1 MAEPPIIVNE
11 KGDVELYEGLLE
23 AARDL
28 EPIDVENEEFIV
40 FDSRG
45 LLLIPKVTQD
55 GIRVELED
63 SSPPDYREDQL
74 VSVLRRSLSRLGE
87 DLTQTPE
94 DEIWRRGLPEL
105 ISILRAVQAR
115 PRRSRLHLWPWK
127 RRAQ

>member
-11 KGDVELYEGLLE
+11 KGDVELYEGLFE

-28 EPIDVENEEFIV
+28 EPIDVENEEFLV

-45 LLLIPKVTQD
+45 LLLIPKVMQD

-63 SSPPDYREDQL
+63 SSPPDYQPDQL

-94 DEIWRRGLPEL
+94 DEI
-105 ISILRAVQAR
+105 
-115 PRRSRLHLWPWK
+115 
-127 RRAQ
+127 